1 MADPFDDYSTSL
13 DAPARN
19 AAAVTPNDS
28 TDLAT
33 TARALYVGGAGNI
46 VLVTAGGDEVTLTA
60 VPVGSFI
67 PIRTARVKNT
77 NTTATSIVA
86 LW

>member
-33 TARALYVGGAGNI
+33 SARGLYVGGAGNV
-46 VLVTAGGDEVTLTA
+46 VLVTVGGDEVTFTGVTA
-60 VPVGSFI
+60 GSILPV
-67 PIRTARVKNT
+67 RTARVKAT
-77 NTTATSIVA
+77 STTATSIVA